1 MCNFNSEYLLKES
14 MHMTDFVYE
23 KYVAALEGRE
33 EGREEGL
40 KKGLAEP

>member
-14 MHMTDFVYE
+14 MHMTDIVYE

-33 EGREEGL
+33 EGL